1 MTKHFSEVIC
11 PFRGGFV
18 LVHRPG
24 GSPPREIWKD
34 MRCVGPGCAQWREA
48 VSESGA
54 AREGTPRGSCTMGYG
69 PGQTLDAGTEP
80 QASHKTAEVAQCT
93 G

>member
-34 MRCVGPGCAQWREA
+34 MRCVGPG
-48 VSESGA
+48 
-54 AREGTPRGSCTMGYG
+54 
-69 PGQTLDAGTEP
+69 QTLDAGTEP
-80 QASHKTAEVAQCT
+80 QASHKTAEVAQCA